1 MKPDEITSKAESTMY
16 FKNLMPWFS
25 TIQMETPSEQMAYWI
40 IVIYTI
46 IYLVQT
52 ISRLLWTENEIFS
65 LNY

>member
-40 IVIYTI
+40 IVIYII